1 MRDQAQ
7 SLGWAKATKLEGR
20 STQQGLVGLYIN
32 KNIGALVEVN
42 CETDFVARNK
52 HFKEFVELA
61 SRACVNHV
69 STMPSNDVVS
79 KVQFHGDSLKKLVLE
94 DGKTLVDQLALLIGN
109 VGENATI
116 RRATCFKV
124 SDSIQLTGVTHPN
137 DSVSSDGQVQVGKY
151 GAIVAFK
158 ADDGVSSTTKNL
170 CQQIIGMNPT
180 RIGDKEKDQ
189 PSNDKDSEPCLIFQE
204 YLLDP
209 TVRVDALLEESK
221 VEIVDFHRIECG
233 GDLAEQSENTV
244 AEAAN

>member
-1 MRDQAQ
+1 M
-7 SLGWAKATKLEGR
+7 
-20 STQQGLVGLYIN
+20 
-32 KNIGALVEVN
+32 N

-69 STMPSNDVVS
+69 SAMPSNDVVS
-79 KVQFHGDSLKKLVLE
+79 KIQFQSDSLKKLVLE

-124 SDSIQLTGVTHPN
+124 SDSVQLAGITHPN
-137 DSVSSDGQVQVGKY
+137 EFSSDGQIQVGKY

-158 ADDGVSSTTKNL
+158 ADDKVSSTTKNL
-170 CQQIIGMNPT
+170 CQQIIGMNPK

-189 PSNDKDSEPCLIFQE
+189 PSEDKDSEPCLIYQE

-209 TVRVDALLEESK
+209 TVRVDALLEESD

-233 GDLAEQSENTV
+233 GDLT
-244 AEAAN
+244 EAAN